1 MSLIKKVGRK
11 IVYGLCVGGEKS
23 PCDDKS
29 GTMQGTRC

>member
-1 MSLIKKVGRK
+1 MSFIKKVGRK
-11 IVYGLCVGGEKS
+11 IVYVFLGGES

>member
-11 IVYGLCVGGEKS
+11 IVYGLWGGKS
-23 PCDDKS
+23 PRDDKS

>member
-1 MSLIKKVGRK
+1 MSFIKKVGRK
-11 IVYGLCVGGEKS
+11 IVYVFFGGGES

>member
-11 IVYGLCVGGEKS
+11 IVYGLWGGGKS
-23 PCDDKS
+23 PRDDKS